1 MNPSF
6 FPTYFIIFMVIF
18 LALNEARKNRLLKI
32 IRDKKKKR
40 GTAPMN
46 EVINAYIGKDCVI
59 YLSNSSSVITGNLI
73 SLNDNWITVK
83 TKDGNE
89 ILNIDYIVRLKEHPV
104 NKKGKKKEIIF

>member
-1 MNPSF
+1 
-6 FPTYFIIFMVIF
+6 
-18 LALNEARKNRLLKI
+18 
-32 IRDKKKKR
+32 
-40 GTAPMN
+40 MN
-46 EVINAYIGKDCVI
+46 EIINAYINKDCVI